1 MHGIPTAFKTSIF
14 VVLDKELTEGT
25 VSLFGQLNV
34 NVCRCGHWRKLGG
47 LNSTLKGETG
57 KE

>member
-1 MHGIPTAFKTSIF
+1 MRSIPTAFKTSIF
-14 VVLDKELTEGT
+14 VGLDKELTEGT

-34 NVCRCGHWRKLGG
+34 NVCRCGHWKKLGG
-47 LNSTLKGETG
+47 LSSAPKGKTG